1 MKHFMRHF
9 FRAMLRAE
17 PKNILTSFDEA
28 NDETEQNSGNDGSGE
43 FCEDDIPDF
52 AIEASNVYRTKHF
65 IVRQQL
71 AYSKSELFGGLICSH
86 DTYYLRTHE
95 RDLEY
100 EDFFFDRL
108 DLDGKRIPALMYSR
122 KYID

>member
-28 NDETEQNSGNDGSGE
+28 NDETEQDCGNDGAGE
-43 FCEDDIPDF
+43 FCEDEIPDF

-65 IVRQQL
+65 IVRQRL
-71 AYSKSELFGGLICSH
+71 AYSNLQFNIYFEVIQYYLKYCQSCFRGNLELF
-86 DTYYLRTHE
+86 
-95 RDLEY
+95 
-100 EDFFFDRL
+100 
-108 DLDGKRIPALMYSR
+108 
-122 KYID
+122 